1 MTLRRDYHH
10 EKWYNEKLKEE
21 MEWEDEVEKEVL
33 ASTSEDTNPHQAGE
47 AAPGD

>member
-1 MTLRRDYHH
+1 LRQDYHY

-33 ASTSEDTNPHQAGE
+33 EDARSHKAEE